1 MITRVEANQY
11 RCFRSMNQD
20 LGPFHVLVGPNGS
33 GKSTFLDVIAFLG
46 TLVSQGLQTAVDER
60 SENFHDLV
68 LGREGS
74 CFELAIEALIPE
86 EKRVRIG
93 TQKAHTIRYEVTVRI
108 DPVSDAVALSKE
120 NLFVKSADQSS
131 EISVIS
137 RESTRTSFQPED
149 SDDRTYTFNLNPNY
163 CGL

>member
-46 TLVSQGLQTAVDER
+46 TLMSQGQETAIDER

-68 LGREGS
+68 WGREGS
-74 CFELAIEALIPE
+74 CFDLAIEALIPE
-86 EKRVRIG
+86 EKRVTIG
-93 TQKAHTIRYEVTVRI
+93 TQKSYTIRYEVAVRI
-108 DPVSDAVALSKE
+108 EPNSDAVVLSKE
-120 NLFVKSADQSS
+120 NLIVMSVDRSA
-131 EISVIS
+131 EVSVIT
-137 RESTRTSFQPED
+137 RESTRTLFQPED
-149 SDDRTYTFNLNPNY
+149 S
-163 CGL
+163 